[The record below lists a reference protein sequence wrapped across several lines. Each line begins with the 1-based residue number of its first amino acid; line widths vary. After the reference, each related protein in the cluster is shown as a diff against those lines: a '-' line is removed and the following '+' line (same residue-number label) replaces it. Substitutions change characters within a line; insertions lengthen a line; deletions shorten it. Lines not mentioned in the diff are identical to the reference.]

1 MPRPHLF
8 LRRPR
13 LPLWSYF
20 LCGSILG
27 IATLITLEVVR
38 PWDSITNDHSRTNEY
53 TPTAAQHAEA
63 TAAGWIPG
71 TDGFYRAIYGPDAY

>member
-8 LRRPR
+8 ISRPR
-13 LPLWSYF
+13 LPLWAYF

-27 IATLITLEVVR
+27 IAALIVLEVAR
-38 PWDSITNDHSRTNEY
+38 PWDSITNDHSITNEY
-53 TPTAAQHAEA
+53 IPTAAQHAEA

-71 TDGFYRAIYGPDAY
+71 TDGYIRFIFGPEAY